1 MKQIKQI
8 IFFGKWESDFNG
20 VAQFSSK
27 IKIFFNRIDI
37 TERMLVTYTIKIQFY
52 AKSVV
57 FYNDS
62 GRQLLIIYETVIF
75 CI

>member
-8 IFFGKWESDFNG
+8 FFGKLESDFNG